1 MIAHALTAGDGARNK
16 TCWVAVLAMRFV
28 RNESR
33 SKTSRGFPS
42 MLACVT
48 RIPRE
53 ILSGMAELGFC
64 FAARVTRVTVFNVR
78 SASMLESILKL
89 SKVKGVCTLAG
100 MLRDERDTKLVQ
112 VSK

>member
-1 MIAHALTAGDGARNK
+1 MGDSATSK
-16 TCWVAVLAMRFV
+16 TCWFPVLVIRFD

-64 FAARVTRVTVFNVR
+64 FAVRVTRVTAFNVR

-89 SKVKGVCTLAG
+89 SKVKGGSA
-100 MLRDERDTKLVQ
+100 LRGVLPEERDAKLGPGTK
-112 VSK
+112 